1 MIANIIMKENFE
13 NFIIFREVII
23 ATLGDIDK
31 AIDTFKRLQVKNEEN
46 LYIELI
52 IIYLRNP
59 CMFYYIR
66 EKSKTYNKCR
76 LRSRSKY
83 KR

>member
-1 MIANIIMKENFE
+1 MKENFE
-13 NFIIFREVII
+13 NFIIFREVIK
-23 ATLGDIDK
+23 ATLGGIDE
-31 AIDTFKRLQVKNEEN
+31 AIDTFKGLQVKMKKKC
-46 LYIELI
+46 IELI

-76 LRSRSKY
+76 LRE
-83 KR
+83 